1 MRPYSTDFRLKIVRA
16 YERGE
21 GSQRQLARVFGVSRA
36 FSRAYCSATVPEGW
50 SPSPMAGEIRVRSVS
65 THQPYSISE
74 VIHTVVNVQ
83 QPGGQI
89 SASSQGTTLTV
100 ASSPPAPQVAPSS
113 SDHVIESDKD
123 SLTSELPEEKPPRE
137 GGQLFFRRV
146 KTVKDRSEPTKAS
159 VVYADTTDT

>member
-1 MRPYSTDFRLKIVRA
+1 
-16 YERGE
+16 
-21 GSQRQLARVFGVSRA
+21 
-36 FSRAYCSATVPEGW
+36 
-50 SPSPMAGEIRVRSVS
+50 MAGEIQVRSVS

-74 VIHTVVNVQ
+74 VIHTVVNVR

-89 SASSQGTTLTV
+89 SASSQGTTRTV
-100 ASSPPAPQVAPSS
+100 SSSPPAPQVTPSS

-137 GGQLFFRRV
+137 GRQFFGRA
-146 KTVKDRSEPTKAS
+146 KTVKDLSEPTKAS